1 MSVKIISSIEELFL
15 GTLLS
20 LRSGCFF
27 SFYRERMR
35 TQFVL
40 LQMVIIVFFMIGTCM
55 RNPCILLI
63 QLILNILGCI
73 FLILF
78 GIGFF
83 VAGSKLIGWLID
95 QPDEKGKKEAVAMS
109 TFIMIFLAVCYFIW
123 MIFAITGTYLTYL
136 VYGDAKRYKALSQ
149 GY

>member
-1 MSVKIISSIEELFL
+1 
-15 GTLLS
+15 
-20 LRSGCFF
+20 
-27 SFYRERMR
+27 
-35 TQFVL
+35 
-40 LQMVIIVFFMIGTCM
+40 MVIIVFFMIGTCM